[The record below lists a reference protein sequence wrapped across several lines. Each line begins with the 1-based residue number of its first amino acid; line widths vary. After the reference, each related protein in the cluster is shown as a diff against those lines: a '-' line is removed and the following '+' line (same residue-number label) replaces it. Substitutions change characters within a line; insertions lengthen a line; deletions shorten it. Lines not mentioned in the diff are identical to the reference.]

1 MAFHRGFDRRCF
13 LLGAL
18 GTAPALVSPSL
29 LWGKDFWET
38 KDPSTWTDEE
48 ILSLT
53 TKSPWARL
61 AVADYKGADDPVGG
75 VIPGG
80 KSGRPQASGPNIGVR
95 WESAQPILDALKTRI
110 APEFAGHYVLGVT
123 NLPIAG
129 VRPSG
134 RAGDTAS
141 DDVLERLQNGA
152 TLEVKGKGIVESGI
166 ARRMRGGEVLLGF
179 AKDVLPL
186 AATDRDI
193 IFGLTMERFSI
204 KTKFDGKDMV
214 YRGKLAV

>member
-1 MAFHRGFDRRCF
+1 MAFHLGFDRRCF
-13 LLGAL
+13 LIGAL
-18 GTAPALVSPSL
+18 GAVPSL
-29 LWGKDFWET
+29 LTAKDFWET

-53 TKSPWARL
+53 SKSPWARL
-61 AVADYKGADDPVGG
+61 AVAEYKGADDPVGG

-80 KSGRPQASGPNIGVR
+80 KSGRPQSTGPNISVR

-134 RAGDTAS
+134 RAGEAAAP
-141 DDVLERLQNGA
+141 DDVLERVQNGA
-152 TLEVKGKGIVESGI
+152 TLEVKGKGTVESGV
-166 ARRMRGGEVLLGF
+166 ARRTRGGEILLGF

-186 AATDRDI
+186 AATDREI
-193 IFGLTMERFSI
+193 FFGLTMERFSL
-204 KTKFDGKDMV
+204 KAKFDGKDMV